1 MNFCQ
6 MFWQDWMKTDSPKD
20 SIVYIKRN
28 RERTEYIKFMEL
40 HGFEDLKL
48 DDEYS
53 NILKKPI
60 LKNFI

>member
-1 MNFCQ
+1 
-6 MFWQDWMKTDSPKD
+6 MKTDSPKD